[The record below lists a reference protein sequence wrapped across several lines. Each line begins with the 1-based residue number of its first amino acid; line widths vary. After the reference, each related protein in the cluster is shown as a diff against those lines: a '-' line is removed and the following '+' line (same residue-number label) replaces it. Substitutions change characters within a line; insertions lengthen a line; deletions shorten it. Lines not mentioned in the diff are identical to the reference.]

1 MTESPSPLTM
11 LLSRHTKRREFIAGL
26 GSAAAWPVAVRAQ
39 QRAAP
44 IVGFLHAGSLVH
56 VDHEI
61 LASFHRGL
69 GEMGYVEG
77 RNVAIEYRWAEG
89 QYDRLPA
96 LAADLVRSQV
106 AVIAVLDSTAASLAA
121 QAATQTIPIVFS
133 IGADPVEIGLVKSL
147 NRPGGNVTGVAGLAV
162 EVAAKRLELM
172 HKLLPSAALIA
183 VLVNPTNPVYAA
195 AHVNALEAA
204 SRVLG
209 VRILILNATSQGDVE
224 AAFPTLVQEK
234 ASALIITGD
243 TFFTTHQRQI
253 AALAAS
259 YAVPTIEQTREF
271 AAAGGLMS
279 YVTDYADA
287 YHLVGTLVGR
297 ILKGEKPAD
306 LPVQQA
312 TKLELIINLK
322 TAKALGLTIPETLL
336 ATADEVI
343 Q

>member
-1 MTESPSPLTM
+1 M
-11 LLSRHTKRREFIAGL
+11 KRREFIAGL
-26 GSAAAWPVAVRAQ
+26 GSAAAWPLMARAQ

-44 IVGFLHAGSLVH
+44 IVGFLHGGSLADVAQ
-56 VDHEI
+56 EF
-61 LASFHRGL
+61 LAAFHRGL
-69 GEMGYVEG
+69 GEMGYVAG
-77 RNVAIEYRWAEG
+77 RNVAIEYRWAQG
-89 QYDRLPA
+89 QYDRLPT

-106 AVIAVLDSTAASLAA
+106 AVIAVLDSPAASLAA
-121 QAATQTIPIVFS
+121 QAATQMIPIVFFMGS
-133 IGADPVEIGLVKSL
+133 DPVEIGLVRSF
-147 NRPGGNVTGVAGLAV
+147 NRPGGNITGAADFAV

-172 HKLLPSAALIA
+172 HKLLPSAGLFA
-183 VLVNPTNPVYAA
+183 VLVNPTNPVYTA

-209 VRILILNATSQGDVE
+209 VRLLILNAKSQGDVE
-224 AAFPTLVQEK
+224 AAFARLVGEK
-234 ASALIITGD
+234 AGALIITGD

-279 YVTDYADA
+279 YMTDYADA

-297 ILKGEKPAD
+297 ILNGEKPAD

-312 TKLELIINLK
+312 TKLELVINLK

>member
-1 MTESPSPLTM
+1 M
-11 LLSRHTKRREFIAGL
+11 RRREFIAGV
-26 GSAAAWPVAVRAQ
+26 GSAAAWVVAARAQ

-44 IVGFLHAGSLVH
+44 IVGFLHAGSLAD

-69 GEMGYVEG
+69 GEMGYVDG
-77 RNVAIEYRWAEG
+77 RNVAIEYQWAEG
-89 QYDRLPA
+89 QYDRLPP
-96 LAADLVRSQV
+96 LLADLVRSQV
-106 AVIAVLDSTAASLAA
+106 SVIAVLDSTAASLAA
-121 QAATQTIPIVFS
+121 WAATQTIPIVFF
-133 IGADPVEIGLVKSL
+133 IGTDPVEIGLVRSL
-147 NRPGGNVTGVAGLAV
+147 NRPGGNVTGVVAV

-172 HKLLPSAALIA
+172 HKLLPSAGLIA
-183 VLVNPTNPVYAA
+183 VLVNPTNPIYTA

-209 VRILILNATSQGDVE
+209 VRLLILNATSQGDVE
-224 AAFPTLVQEK
+224 AAFATLIREK
-234 ASALIITGD
+234 ASALIVTGD

-253 AALAAS
+253 AALAAR

-297 ILKGEKPAD
+297 ILRGERPAD
-306 LPVQQA
+306 LPVQQP
-312 TKLELIINLK
+312 TKFELVINLK
-322 TAKALGLTIPETLL
+322 TANALGLTIPETLL

>member
-1 MTESPSPLTM
+1 V
-11 LLSRHTKRREFIAGL
+11 
-26 GSAAAWPVAVRAQ
+26 VARAQ

-44 IVGFLHAGSLVH
+44 IVGFLHAGSLADVPQ
-56 VDHEI
+56 EI
-61 LASFHRGL
+61 LAAFHRGL

-77 RNVAIEYRWAEG
+77 RNVAIEYRWAQG
-89 QYDRLPA
+89 QYDRLPT
-96 LAADLVRSQV
+96 LSADLVRSQV
-106 AVIAVLDSTAASLAA
+106 AVIAVLD
-121 QAATQTIPIVFS
+121 TIPIVFF
-133 IGADPVEIGLVKSL
+133 IGTDPVEIGLVRSL
-147 NRPGGNVTGVAGLAV
+147 NRPGGNITGVAGFAV

-172 HKLLPSAALIA
+172 HKLLPGVGLIA
-183 VLVNPTNPVYAA
+183 VLVNPTNPVYTA

-209 VRILILNATSQGDVE
+209 VRLLILNATSQADVE
-224 AAFPTLVQEK
+224 AAFATLVREK
-234 ASALIITGD
+234 AGALIITGD

-259 YAVPTIEQTREF
+259 HAVPAIEQTREF

-279 YVTDYADA
+279 YLSDYADA

-297 ILKGEKPAD
+297 ILKGEKAAD
-306 LPVQQA
+306 LPVQQP
-312 TKLELIINLK
+312 TKVQLIINLK
-322 TAKALGLTIPETLL
+322 TAKALGLAIPETLL